1 MNAGDFRE
9 EGFMNVERIRQQGPA
24 NQARWT
30 QTVATRLRDLMVRD
44 ESGSALAEMAF
55 IVIPLMMLMVTG
67 MVWFGI
73 AMNNDLTLNNAVQAG
88 SEQLV
93 LLRGNVADPCAS
105 TATDVG
111 NAAPGLTAT
120 SLHFT
125 ITLGGTPYTGTGT
138 SGSNAPTC
146 NGITLTSGEAATL
159 TATYPITVN
168 IYSMGSHT
176 YTLSSSTTVLIQ

>member
-1 MNAGDFRE
+1 MQ
-9 EGFMNVERIRQQGPA
+9 VEQIRQQEPA
-24 NQARWT
+24 IQARWK
-30 QTVATRLRDLMVRD
+30 QAVAARLRDLMVRD

-55 IVIPLMMLMVTG
+55 IVIPLMMLLITG

-73 AMNNDLTLNNAVQAG
+73 AMNNDLALNNAVQAG

-111 NAAPGLTAT
+111 NAAPGLAAG
-120 SLHFT
+120 SLTFT
-125 ITLGGTPYTGTGT
+125 ITLGGTAYTGTGT

-146 NGITLTSGEAATL
+146 NGVTLTSGETATL
-159 TATYPITVN
+159 TTTYPVTVN
-168 IYSMGSHT
+168 IYSLGSHT
-176 YTLSSSTTVLIQ
+176 YTLSASTTALIQ